1 MPNHTAL
8 RRQSNMNWLAMIYR
22 IDREPSPAEI
32 RRVLNVFNDS
42 RLEYDDIEKEARV
55 KVGIAMHRSYFRR
68 FF

>member
-1 MPNHTAL
+1 
-8 RRQSNMNWLAMIYR
+8 MNWLAMIYR
-22 IDREPSPAEI
+22 IDREPSPAEV